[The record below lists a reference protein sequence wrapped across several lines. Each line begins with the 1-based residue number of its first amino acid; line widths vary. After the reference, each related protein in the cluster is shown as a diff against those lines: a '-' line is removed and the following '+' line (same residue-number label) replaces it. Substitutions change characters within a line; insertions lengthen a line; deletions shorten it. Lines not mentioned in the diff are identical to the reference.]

1 MIAGLYSL
9 HRLAGSFHHASAFV
23 PQHNWVGTAA
33 FTEVN
38 IGMANPAGHHMHQHL
53 VIARTFHFQALD
65 FQWAARRP
73 QHSGSNGDDGLPAPV
88 HNALFFA
95 LADDNFP
102 EAVSRCTFRLVITF
116 PVGRERV
123 SCQG

>member
-1 MIAGLYSL
+1 MVPGLDSL
-9 HRLAGSFHHASAFV
+9 YRLADSFHHAGAFV
-23 PQHNWVGTAA
+23 PQHDRAGTAA
-33 FTEVN
+33 FTEIN
-38 IGMANPAGHHMHQHL
+38 IGMANPAGHQAHQHL

-73 QHSGSNGDDGLPAPV
+73 QHGGADGDDGLLAPF

-95 LADDNFP
+95 LADGNLP
-102 EAVSRCTFRLVITF
+102 EAVSRGTLRLVITF
-116 PVGRERV
+116 PVGREKV